1 MRIDERLRAMVLCA
15 ALGLL
20 AGGGVV
26 IAQDEP
32 APEPAPAESN
42 EESADG
48 AENGAED
55 EEGSEAEA
63 LPGLDELLGLPSSGK
78 PADEEGAALYEE
90 LDPSKVEL
98 DRKLTA
104 QEAADKLASAVQQM
118 EETAFRMERVRDT
131 GIVTQRL
138 QEEIITKLDVLIK
151 QAEQSSS
158 SSSSSSSSQSQPSQ
172 MQPGDQQQSSQNQS
186 QPSGDASQAGSNAAG
201 GLPAF
206 EQNPGDQLDAAR
218 AAWGALPERVR
229 EKLLE
234 GTSDYF
240 SEYYRALTEAYYK
253 RLAEEASE

>member
-1 MRIDERLRAMVLCA
+1 MRIDDRLKAMALCA

-26 IAQDEP
+26 IGEDEP
-32 APEPAPAESN
+32 APEPAPAES
-42 EESADG
+42 G
-48 AENGAED
+48 
-55 EEGSEAEA
+55 EEGSDGTTEATEGGGEEAEA

-90 LDPSKVEL
+90 LDPSKIEL

-104 QEAADKLASAVQQM
+104 KEAADKLASAVQQM

-131 GIVTQRL
+131 GLVTQRL